1 MASLK
6 TRPNTA
12 LIGIAGVHYV
22 ASELSR
28 RGMVALPTTRNTAA
42 YDIVVTTTDGSR
54 HANIQV
60 KTSQKRASFFR
71 MPPSEKVRAGPRD
84 FYVLVRW
91 LPKENRY
98 EGFMLSGRIARS
110 EVRRGEKFQRKRIRA
125 GTRKK
130 IVQSVYVSRKAAD
143 RADQWRKRWLEWSL

>member
-1 MASLK
+1 MPSPK
-6 TRPNTA
+6 PRPNTA

-28 RGMVALPTTRNTAA
+28 RGMVALPTTRNIAA

-71 MPPSEKVRAGPRD
+71 MPPSAKVRTGPRD

-98 EGFMLSGRIARS
+98 EGFLLSGRAARN
-110 EVRRGEKFQRKRIRA
+110 EVRRGKKFQRKRILA
-125 GTRKK
+125 GTRRK
-130 IVQSVYVSRKAAD
+130 IVQSVYVSRKVAA
-143 RADQWRKRWLEWSL
+143 RSNQWRKRWLEWSL

>member
-1 MASLK
+1 MPPPK

-42 YDIVVTTTDGSR
+42 YDIVVTTVDGSR

-71 MPPSEKVRAGPRD
+71 MPPSAKVRVGPRD
-84 FYVLVRW
+84 FYVFVRW
-91 LPKENRY
+91 LPKEGRY
-98 EGFMLSGRIARS
+98 EGFLLSGRTARA
-110 EVRRGEKFQRKRIRA
+110 EVQRGERFQRKRIQA

-130 IVQSVYVSRKAAD
+130 IVQSVYVSRKIAV
-143 RADQWRKRWLEWSL
+143 RADKWRKRWLEWSL